1 MLYKKSFILLFLMVL
16 LNSCSTSSDDDLTEI
31 PLLADKNLTENVVQV
46 KSGSAITKIDGDCTW
61 ETIIE
66 DSFIFLTDKTI
77 TNRALIISLNLS
89 EMPTETTTYTIVGDP
104 YDEDPLHIDLTFSE
118 YITQNNKTKL
128 LQWNSTN
135 ESGEVT
141 FVVDNDKISVNFND
155 IVLAPRLESIGFES
169 LNVGEYAK
177 PGVLS
182 GNITLPSNN

>member
-66 DSFIFLTDKTI
+66 DSIIFLTDKTI

-89 EMPTETTTYTIVGDP
+89 EMPTETTKDKLNPILQLVLS
-104 YDEDPLHIDLTFSE
+104 LHI
-118 YITQNNKTKL
+118 
-128 LQWNSTN
+128 
-135 ESGEVT
+135 
-141 FVVDNDKISVNFND
+141 
-155 IVLAPRLESIGFES
+155 
-169 LNVGEYAK
+169 
-177 PGVLS
+177 
-182 GNITLPSNN
+182 